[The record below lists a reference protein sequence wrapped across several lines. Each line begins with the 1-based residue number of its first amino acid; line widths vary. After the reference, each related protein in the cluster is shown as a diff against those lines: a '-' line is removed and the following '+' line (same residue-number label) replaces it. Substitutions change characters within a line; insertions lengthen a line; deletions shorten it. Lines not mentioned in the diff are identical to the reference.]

1 MIIGVPKEIK
11 EEEYRVGLLPD
22 GVSILRKRGH
32 SVLVEKGAGEGA
44 GIKDEEYAKRGAEI
58 ALSAKEIFQ
67 RADLIVKVK
76 EPQPSE
82 YNLLQEG
89 QILFTY
95 FHFASSR
102 SMTEALLKRKTTA
115 IAYEMVEENG
125 VLPLLLPMSEIAGRL
140 APQEGAKYLEKEY
153 EGKGVLL
160 SGATGVSPARVIVI
174 GGGTVGLNS
183 AIISAGM
190 GAEVYILDINLDRL
204 RYLRNILPSNVKLL
218 YSDSESLRKVLKE
231 ADLVIGAVLIPGTR
245 APILLTEEDLKIM
258 EEGTVLVDVSID
270 QGGCFQTS
278 KPTTHKNPVYLK
290 DGIVHYCVANIPS
303 AVAKTSSYA
312 LCYATFPYLLSL
324 AEEGMKALE
333 EENSALKKG
342 LCLHKGRITSPII
355 SEVFRD

>member
-22 GVSILRKRGH
+22 GVSILRERGH
-32 SVLVEKGAGEGA
+32 SILVEKGAGEGA
-44 GIKDEEYAKRGAEI
+44 GIKDDQYATNGVEI
-58 ALSAKEIFQ
+58 VRSAKEIFQ
-67 RADLIVKVK
+67 RADLVVKVK

-82 YNLLQEG
+82 YEFLQEG

-102 SMTEALLKRKTTA
+102 AMTEALLERKITA
-115 IAYEMVEENG
+115 VAYEMVEENG
-125 VLPLLLPMSEIAGRL
+125 SLPLLLPMSEIAGRL

-153 EGKGVLL
+153 GGKGVLL
-160 SGATGVSPARVIVI
+160 SGATGVSPARVVVI

-183 AIISAGM
+183 AIISSGM
-190 GAEVYILDINLDRL
+190 GAEVYILEINLNRL
-204 RYLRNILPSNVKLL
+204 RYLRDILPSNVKLL
-218 YSDSESLRKVLKE
+218 YSNSENLRKVLKE
-231 ADLVIGAVLIPGTR
+231 ADLVIGAVLIPGAK

-258 EEGTVLVDVSID
+258 EKGTVLVDVSID

-290 DGIVHYCVANIPS
+290 DGIVHYCVANVPS
-303 AVAKTSSYA
+303 AVAKTSTYA

-324 AEEGMKALE
+324 TEKGIKAL

-342 LCLHKGRITSPII
+342 LCLHKGKITNLVI
-355 SEVFRD
+355 SKVFRD

>member
-11 EEEYRVGLLPD
+11 EEEYRVGLLPH
-22 GVSILRKRGH
+22 GVSILREKGH
-32 SVLVEKGAGEGA
+32 SILVEKGAGEGA
-44 GIKDEEYAKRGAEI
+44 GIKDREYTEKGAEI
-58 ALSAKEIFQ
+58 VSSSKEIFQ
-67 RADLIVKVK
+67 RADLVVKVK

-102 SMTEALLKRKTTA
+102 AMTEVLLERKITA
-115 IAYEMVEENG
+115 VAYEMVEENG
-125 VLPLLLPMSEIAGRL
+125 SLPLLLPMSEIAGRL
-140 APQEGAKYLEKEY
+140 GPQEGAKYLEKEY
-153 EGKGVLL
+153 GGKGVLL
-160 SGATGVSPARVIVI
+160 SGATGVSPARVVVI

-183 AIISAGM
+183 AIISSGM

-218 YSDSESLRKVLKE
+218 YSNSENLRKVLKE
-231 ADLVIGAVLIPGTR
+231 ADLVIGAVLIPGTK
-245 APILLTEEDLKIM
+245 APILLTEEDLRIM
-258 EEGTVLVDVSID
+258 EKGTVLVDVSID

-278 KPTTHKNPVYLK
+278 RPTTHKNPVYLK
-290 DGIVHYCVANIPS
+290 NGIVHYCVANIPS
-303 AVAKTSSYA
+303 AVAKTSTYA

-324 AEEGMKALE
+324 TEKGIKAQ

-342 LCLHKGRITSPII
+342 LCLHKGKITNRII
-355 SEVFRD
+355 SRVFGD